1 MTSIEPSVIP
11 ATRGDPNAF
20 MKFFVNTTLLGL
32 GCAGLAYYSVLL
44 VEKYQQYRL
53 KRKESETKEES
64 AEEDIVPLMTI
75 NRNKLNSDSDM
86 SACDYHRDMTDTTFV

>member
-1 MTSIEPSVIP
+1 MIP

-32 GCAGLAYYSVLL
+32 GCAGLAYYSILL

-53 KRKESETKEES
+53 KRKESKTKEES
-64 AEEDIVPLMTI
+64 AEEEIVPLMTF
-75 NRNKLNSDSDM
+75 NRNKLDSDSGV
-86 SACDYHRDMTDTTFV
+86 SGCDYHRDIIDATYV